1 MIALTLLV
9 AVVVVVVVVA
19 VVVVVV
25 ETSCNSKDCSQ
36 VKICASGILEILMFN
51 FGTFFVLQVKF
62 HRRLV
67 VRF

>member
-9 AVVVVVVVVA
+9 AVVVVVVVVVA

-36 VKICASGILEILMFN
+36 VKICVKGLCFWNSRDFN
-51 FGTFFVLQVKF
+51 V
-62 HRRLV
+62 
-67 VRF
+67 